1 MRTEVPAFKRCC
13 FCVPLRYGLLTWAYI
28 KLVALAFLA
37 IFFTMH
43 LYYMIR
49 NYTVTPRVFNSRDL
63 HDITVISVLFAICL
77 IEFCFT
83 LSFIVG
89 GHKKNAKLM
98 RVFYVYNIVMW
109 VLTLVLIMILVVS
122 LLRKMDPSHV
132 FSYNSWKFLVTTAHF
147 FFTLLVQVYFMLLLR
162 SEILKL
168 EGKYGFSFVNNAA
181 EGECTMREGT
191 QIKGDWKTTDGQEEN
206 KTESGAVDEEGK
218 SSEQAMRYP

>member
-28 KLVALAFLA
+28 KLVSLAFLA

-43 LYYMIR
+43 LYYVIR
-49 NYTVTPRVFNSRDL
+49 RYTMTSYSRDL
-63 HDITVISVLFAICL
+63 HNIAVIGVLLAILL

-89 GHKKNAKLM
+89 GHMKNVKLM
-98 RVFYVYNIVMW
+98 RVFYIYNIVMW
-109 VLTLVLIMILVVS
+109 VLTLVLIMILVVL
-122 LLRKMDPSHV
+122 LLRKMDPSDV
-132 FSYNSWKFLVTTAHF
+132 FSYYSWKFLVTTANF

-181 EGECTMREGT
+181 EGECTIREGT
-191 QIKGDWKTTDGQEEN
+191 QIDEAWKTTDNQEEN
-206 KTESGAVDEEGK
+206 KTGPGAVDEEGK